1 MPGDTRVS
9 YEPMITTKRALIAGC
24 SILFACSRSSGE
36 SAPKGE
42 DIAPPAATV
51 DPPAAQPAAGVTAG
65 PVVPVSG
72 GSSTPSSGACPRTG
86 LWAECS
92 IEKRLSQAGFVV
104 QRVEVGAP
112 RRAGFSVA
120 PTIYNLGKSRLEVF
134 LYPTESAANAD
145 VRKIDT
151 LAAAPRGGAGNWPMP
166 PTFVRSAN
174 LVAVFLTANPTQAE
188 RLTLAITAGAPQ
200 P

>member
-1 MPGDTRVS
+1 M
-9 YEPMITTKRALIAGC
+9 RAFYAGC
-24 SILFACSRSSGE
+24 SILCACSRSPGE
-36 SAPKGE
+36 SAPKGGE
-42 DIAPPAATV
+42 IATPVAAV
-51 DPPAAQPAAGVTAG
+51 DAPSAQSPAGVTAG

-72 GSSTPSSGACPRTG
+72 GSSTPTGGSCPRTG

-92 IEKRLSQAGFVV
+92 LEKRLSQAGFVV
-104 QRVEVGAP
+104 QRGETGAQ

-120 PTIYNLGKSRLEVF
+120 PTVYNLGKSRLEVF

-145 VRKIDT
+145 VKRIDT
-151 LAAAPRGGAGNWPMP
+151 LSAAPKGGVGNWPMP

-174 LVAVFLTANPTQAE
+174 LVAVYLTANPTQAE

>member
-1 MPGDTRVS
+1 
-9 YEPMITTKRALIAGC
+9 MISRILILIGGC
-24 SILFACSRSSGE
+24 SILGACSRSRGE
-36 SAPKGE
+36 SARKDGE
-42 DIAPPAATV
+42 IAPPVGATV
-51 DPPAAQPAAGVTAG
+51 TPSSQPPAGVTAG

-72 GSSTPSSGACPRTG
+72 ASATPGGGSCPRTG

-92 IEKRLSQAGFVV
+92 VEKRLSQAGFVV
-104 QRVEVGAP
+104 QRGVAP
-112 RRAGFSVA
+112 AQRRAGFSIA
-120 PTIYNLGKSRLEVF
+120 PTIYTLGKSRLEVF

-145 VRKIDT
+145 VKRIDT
-151 LAAAPRGGAGNWPMP
+151 LSAAPKGGTADWPMP